1 MLYAIVHTHVADM
14 LCPEIIGFQHADKI
28 ATDINNL
35 VSLQKQ
41 SIEFSTTEQSASRS
55 VDEAKA
61 GKKHLDG

>member
-1 MLYAIVHTHVADM
+1 M

-28 ATDINNL
+28 ATDINNF

-55 VDEAKA
+55 VNEAKA